1 MKDLLRIMIF
11 LSIVLIGLFYFDP
24 AINENDVLEAP
35 RTVEPLPNED
45 IVDESLDIDRPS
57 TGISTY
63 IGESSDKWVDR
74 YGEPERIEPS
84 AFGYDWWVYNASYA
98 HFTMVGVKD
107 GEIVQVYTAG
117 VAADAA
123 PYEIGQSL
131 DELYRFTIIENEVTI
146 KYETNTYTFNIT
158 GEDLDKRILVKF
170 DGLYAQ
176 LYIDS
181 IDRSLEAVRFM
192 DAETLIR
199 HQPYDMMY
207 SGELLPIQT
216 PSSTLQQSINEGNAK
231 QIVDLVNVYRLHH
244 QTMPLA
250 VNPLANKVAEAN
262 SEDMAKQN
270 FSSEEMEIKD
280 LHARL
285 EEANIV
291 FKQAAVNTATRYYD
305 AAETVHGWINSE
317 THRKTLLSEQY
328 NQTGVGVFG
337 KYYTQ
342 TFLEKEP
349 ATAEKQ

>member
-45 IVDESLDIDRPS
+45 IVDESLDIDRPA

-63 IGESSDKWVDR
+63 IGESSDKWVER

-84 AFGYDWWVYNASYA
+84 AFGYDWWIYNASYA
-98 HFTMVGVKD
+98 HFTMIGVKE

-117 VAADAA
+117 AAADAA
-123 PYEIGQSL
+123 PYKIGQSL
-131 DELYRFTIIENEVTI
+131 DDLYRFTIIENEVTI
-146 KYETNTYTFNIT
+146 KYETNTYTFNIAA
-158 GEDLDKRILVKF
+158 EDLDKRLLVKF

-216 PSSTLQQSINEGNAK
+216 PSSTLQQSINDGNAK

-244 QTMPLA
+244 QTKPLA
-250 VNPLANKVAEAN
+250 VNPVANKVAEAN

-285 EEANIV
+285 QEADIV

-305 AAETVHGWINSE
+305 AAETVHGWTNSDS
-317 THRKTLLSEQY
+317 HRKTLLSQQY

>member
-35 RTVEPLPNED
+35 RTVEPLPSED

-57 TGISTY
+57 TGVSTY
-63 IGESSDKWVDR
+63 IGESSDKWIDR
-74 YGEPERIEPS
+74 YGEPGRIEPS
-84 AFGYDWWVYNASYA
+84 AFGYEWWVYNASYA
-98 HFTMVGVKD
+98 HFTMIGVKD
-107 GEIVQVYTAG
+107 EKVVQVYAAG
-117 VAADAA
+117 TAADTS
-123 PYEIGQSL
+123 PYKIGQSL
-131 DELYRFTIIENEVTI
+131 DDLYRFTILENEVTI
-146 KYETNTYTFNIT
+146 KYETNIYTFNIT
-158 GEDLDKRILVKF
+158 AEDMDKRILVKF
-170 DGLYAQ
+170 DGIYAQ

-207 SGELLPIQT
+207 SGELLPMQT
-216 PSSTLQQSINEGNAK
+216 PSSTLQQSINEANAK

-244 QTMPLA
+244 QRKPLI
-250 VNPLANKVAEAN
+250 VNPLASMVAEAN

-270 FSSEEMEIKD
+270 FSSKEMKIKD

-291 FKQAAVNTATRYYD
+291 FEQAAVNTATRYYD
-305 AAETVHGWINSE
+305 AAETVHGWTNSDV
-317 THRKTLLSEQY
+317 HRKTLLGEQY

-349 ATAEKQ
+349 ATAVKQ